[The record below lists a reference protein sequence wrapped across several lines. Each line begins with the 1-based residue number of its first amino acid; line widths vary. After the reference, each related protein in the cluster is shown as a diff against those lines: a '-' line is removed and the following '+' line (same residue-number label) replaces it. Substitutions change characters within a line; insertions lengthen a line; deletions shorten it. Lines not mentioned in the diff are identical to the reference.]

1 MEEETTTPALLRALA
16 VSLHVGFAALLALG
30 VGRVVI
36 GVHSTASTPGSVAMV
51 LGLSGALAGVYLAGT
66 AWEYRFSR
74 HRTGKDPRG
83 LAVPWLAV
91 IAGLW
96 GALTVFSPDFSWV
109 AFPLFFLYLVLL
121 PRVAAW
127 VCIAALTAVVIVA
140 QYLHAG
146 PGGFTAA
153 MVAGPVVGAVFA
165 VVVGH
170 GYRALYRDAQRHRRT
185 VRQLEAARA
194 ELAHQEHQAGR
205 AVERERLSREIH
217 DTLAQ
222 GLSSIVLMSRA
233 VQQAMDH
240 RDVSLAAERITL
252 IEATAAE
259 NLGEARR
266 FVRDLSS
273 PALDADLSTALQ
285 QLCTHTEQR
294 ARATGQPLTCRLRC
308 EGRVPPLPA
317 QHRAVLLRAAQS
329 SLANVTAHAQARTAV
344 LTLAGWDD
352 AVSLDIVDDGQGFT
366 PGTLP
371 GPGEDRGFGLGKL
384 RARVEELHGALS
396 IEPEPGQGTAIGIR
410 LPLPVAPPAVATTSP
425 KVARSGDL

>member
-1 MEEETTTPALLRALA
+1 VEETSTPALLRALA

-30 VGRVVI
+30 VVRVVI
-36 GVHSTASTPGSVAMV
+36 GLHGTASTPGSMATV

-66 AWEYRFSR
+66 VWEYRSSR

-83 LAVPWLAV
+83 LAVPWLVV
-91 IAGLW
+91 ITGLW

-127 VCIAALTAVVIVA
+127 VCIAALTAVVILA

-146 PGGFTAA
+146 PGAFTAA

-165 VVVGH
+165 VVVGQ

-185 VRQLEAARA
+185 VRQLEAARV
-194 ELAHQEHQAGR
+194 ELARQEHQAGR
-205 AVERERLSREIH
+205 AAERERLSREIH

-233 VQQAMDH
+233 VQQALDRH
-240 RDVSLAAERITL
+240 DVPLAAERTAL
-252 IEATAAE
+252 IETTAAE

-273 PALDADLSTALQ
+273 PALDADLPTALR
-285 QLCTHTEQR
+285 QLCTHTEER
-294 ARATGQPLTCRLRC
+294 ARTAGQPLTCRLRC
-308 EGRVPPLPA
+308 EGRIPALPA

-329 SLANVTAHAQARTAV
+329 SLANVTAHSQARTAI

-352 AVSLDIVDDGQGFT
+352 AVSLDVVDDGRGFSLAN
-366 PGTLP
+366 LP
-371 GPGEDRGFGLGKL
+371 GPGADGGFGLAQMQ
-384 RARVEELHGALS
+384 ARVHELQGTLS
-396 IEPEPGQGTAIGIR
+396 IESEPGHGTAIGIR
-410 LPLPVAPPAVATTSP
+410 LPLPVAPPADATTSP
-425 KVARSGDL
+425 EGAPSGDL

>member
-1 MEEETTTPALLRALA
+1 MEDASTPALLRALA

-30 VGRVVI
+30 VVRVVV
-36 GVHSTASTPGSVAMV
+36 GVHSTASTPGSVATV
-51 LGLSGALAGVYLAGT
+51 LGLSGALAGAYLAGT
-66 AWEYRFSR
+66 VWEYRFSR
-74 HRTGKDPRG
+74 HRTGKDPRS

-91 IAGLW
+91 ITGLW
-96 GALTVFSPDFSWV
+96 GALTVFSPDFAWV

-127 VCIAALTAVVIVA
+127 MCIGVLTAVVIVA
-140 QYLHAG
+140 QSLHAG
-146 PGGFTAA
+146 SGGFTAA
-153 MVAGPVVGAVFA
+153 MVAGPLVGAVFA
-165 VVVGH
+165 VVVGQ
-170 GYRALYRDAQRHRRT
+170 GYRALYWDAQRHRRT
-185 VRQLEAARA
+185 VRRLEAARA
-194 ELAHQEHQAGR
+194 ELAEQEHQAGR
-205 AVERERLSREIH
+205 AAERERLSREIH

-233 VQQAMDH
+233 VQQALDH
-240 RDVSLAAERITL
+240 RDVSLAAERTAL
-252 IEATAAE
+252 IETTAAE

-273 PALDADLSTALQ
+273 PALDANLPTALQ

-294 ARATGQPLTCRLRC
+294 TRAAGQPLTCRLRC
-308 EGRVPPLPA
+308 EGQIPALPA
-317 QHRAVLLRAAQS
+317 QHRTVLLRAAQS

-352 AVSLDIVDDGQGFT
+352 AVSLDIVDDGRGLT

-384 RARVEELHGALS
+384 RARVHELHGALS
-396 IEPEPGQGTAIGIR
+396 IESEPGQGTAIGIR
-410 LPLPVAPPAVATTSP
+410 LPLPGTPSSDGTTSRP
-425 KVARSGDL
+425 GARSEDL